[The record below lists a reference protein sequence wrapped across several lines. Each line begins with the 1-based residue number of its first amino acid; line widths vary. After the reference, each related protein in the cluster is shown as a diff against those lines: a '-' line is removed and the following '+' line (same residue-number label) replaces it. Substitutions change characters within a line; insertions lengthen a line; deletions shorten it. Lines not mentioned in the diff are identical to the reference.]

1 MDAKCQRAANCASR
15 GVSRQEARPPCANAS
30 QVLLSF
36 SCCRLGDAGVLK
48 VQDGWC
54 GSPCYPLL
62 VFSPAI
68 RGKIFN
74 LNRPERTSVDFLK
87 QHVMSAAHQR
97 NLAGSAADTEPG
109 QLFQPEAETAVP
121 LRKSPVDCQGIVL
134 TDPSCWA
141 SAYNEELRLWAQHGN
156 VCSNFTLHSYEWC
169 LKTETLRAVSRSCE
183 KQFVPVGAQTACQ
196 ACLSDDLIKSCL
208 RCVVRFAK
216 KFWMAKLLRARL
228 YGADGEETALAEDV
242 QNTALFR
249 MHGEQMKAVMQL
261 KTDELQAWVR
271 RRFSN
276 RGGMSLNA
284 PYEHLLAAVVQPC
297 LQARWHAV

>member
-1 MDAKCQRAANCASR
+1 MPGFSKYRTGGAEALAIPCWYYRQPSEAK
-15 GVSRQEARPPCANAS
+15 
-30 QVLLSF
+30 F
-36 SCCRLGDAGVLK
+36 SISTGLNGLPWNTSSSSMSCRLL
-48 VQDGWC
+48 
-54 GSPCYPLL
+54 
-62 VFSPAI
+62 I
-68 RGKIFN
+68 RETWLGR
-74 LNRPERTSVDFLK
+74 LP
-87 QHVMSAAHQR
+87 
-97 NLAGSAADTEPG
+97 TEPG

-121 LRKSPVDCQGIVL
+121 PRKSPVDCQGIVL

-156 VCSNFTLHSYEWC
+156 VGSNFTLHSYEWC

-183 KQFVPVGAQTACQ
+183 KQFVPVRAQTACQ